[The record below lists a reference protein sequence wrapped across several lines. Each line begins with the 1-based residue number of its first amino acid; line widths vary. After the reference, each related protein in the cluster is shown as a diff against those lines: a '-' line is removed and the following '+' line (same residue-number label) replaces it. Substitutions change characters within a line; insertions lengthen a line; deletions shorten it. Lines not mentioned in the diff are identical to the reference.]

1 MKYRKNAVSV
11 LSTRRNLTIDRAK
24 KLEKSIW
31 KHGKSIYPRIIR
43 LLVQKPHL
51 VLADA
56 LEILHKDIT
65 IDKIIENEEDQY
77 VVEGEVT
84 CRKCGSKK
92 VTKQELQTRGSD
104 ESTTTFYRC
113 VKCKSRWK
121 K

>member
-1 MKYRKNAVSV
+1 MKYRHNAVSL
-11 LSTRRNLTIDRAK
+11 LSKSRKIPIDRAK

-31 KHGKSIYPRIIR
+31 KYGKSTYPRVVR
-43 LLVQKPHL
+43 LLLQKPNISS
-51 VLADA
+51 VKA
-56 LEILHKDIT
+56 LEILNRDIT